1 MKKLILLIPFLS
13 LGQTQPKW
21 MDELSNS
28 TEKDKAKHYWVS
40 AIGTCV
46 IATSLDHYIERPT
59 ISSWVGG
66 VTMFGVGLGKEYI
79 WDGRMKRGVKS
90 GGDLFMD
97 GMGCLGGV
105 MIGRVIINIKER
117 KRWRIKEDYYE
128 ITHDYRDK
136 YEFR

>member
-21 MDELSNS
+21 MDELSTS
-28 TEKDKAKHYWVS
+28 TEADKAKHYWVS
-40 AIGTCV
+40 AIGTT
-46 IATSLDHYIERPT
+46 ILSTSINHYIERPT

-79 WDGRMKRGVKS
+79 WDGKMKRGVKS

-97 GMGCLGGV
+97 AMGCLGG
-105 MIGRVIINIKER
+105 MMFGRVVIDLGDKKNKQIR
-117 KRWRIKEDYYE
+117 KEDYE
-128 ITHDYRDK
+128 
-136 YEFR
+136 

>member
-21 MDELSNS
+21 MEELSNS
-28 TEKDKAKHYWVS
+28 TEADKAKHYWVS

-66 VTMFGVGLGKEYI
+66 ITMFGFGLGKEYI

-90 GGDLFMD
+90 GGDVFMD
-97 GMGCLGGV
+97 FWGCFTGIA
-105 MIGRVIINIKER
+105 MARVTIDLKQRKKDKLNKE
-117 KRWRIKEDYYE
+117 YYE
-128 ITHDYRDK
+128 
-136 YEFR
+136 

>member
-28 TEKDKAKHYWVS
+28 TEHDKAKHYWVS

-90 GGDLFMD
+90 GGDVFMD
-97 GMGCLGGV
+97 FWGCFTGMA
-105 MIGRVIINIKER
+105 IGRVVIDLKER
-117 KRWRIKEDYYE
+117 KNKQIRKEDYE
-128 ITHDYRDK
+128 
-136 YEFR
+136 

>member
-21 MDELSNS
+21 MEDLSNS
-28 TEKDKAKHYWVS
+28 TEADKAKHYWVS

-66 VTMFGVGLGKEYI
+66 ITMFGVGLGKEYI
-79 WDGRMKRGVKS
+79 WDGRMKKGVKS
-90 GGDLFMD
+90 GGDMFMD
-97 GMGCLGGV
+97 GMGCLGG
-105 MIGRVIINIKER
+105 MIIGRVVIDLKDKKNKQIR
-117 KRWRIKEDYYE
+117 KEDYEY
-128 ITHDYRDK
+128 
-136 YEFR
+136 